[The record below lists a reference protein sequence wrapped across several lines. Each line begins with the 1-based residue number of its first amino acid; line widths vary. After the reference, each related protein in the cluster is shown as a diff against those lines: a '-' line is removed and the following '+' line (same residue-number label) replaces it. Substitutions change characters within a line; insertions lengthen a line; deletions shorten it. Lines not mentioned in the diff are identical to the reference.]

1 MRAYI
6 QRASVIR
13 GRERDKGT
21 GVVYDG
27 CLFQSEYYPRPLLPF
42 VHFCLFRAA
51 PKKSEEGEI
60 VVLTADGKGQLSFS
74 AHQSG
79 RAGGVAQNAL
89 AHASGLWPLA
99 TVESDGELN
108 SDARNLPIL
117 AFTPPSANYIENP

>member
-1 MRAYI
+1 MDHF
-6 QRASVIR
+6 ASRESVR
-13 GRERDKGT
+13 RFPRRLCRFPLSFRRPKRDKGTERDKGT

-42 VHFCLFRAA
+42 PSRTE
-51 PKKSEEGEI
+51 KSEEGEI

-89 AHASGLWPLA
+89 AHANGLWPLLNQ
-99 TVESDGELN
+99 TVS
-108 SDARNLPIL
+108 
-117 AFTPPSANYIENP
+117 